1 MMMQID
7 ILNQLFFSTEIYSY
21 FGPLIFIVASIFIV
35 QKERVTYLFFFI
47 IEALI
52 TFRYLE
58 LISSNGWYIW
68 HAYLMV
74 FAIIVGLGVALSK

>member
-1 MMMQID
+1 MMEID
-7 ILNQLFFSTEIYSY
+7 ILQQLFFSTDIYSY
-21 FGPLIFIVASIFIV
+21 FGPLAFIVASIFIV
-35 QKERVTYLFFFI
+35 QKEKVTYLFFFV

-52 TFRYLE
+52 TFEYME
-58 LISSNGWYIW
+58 LISTNGWFIW